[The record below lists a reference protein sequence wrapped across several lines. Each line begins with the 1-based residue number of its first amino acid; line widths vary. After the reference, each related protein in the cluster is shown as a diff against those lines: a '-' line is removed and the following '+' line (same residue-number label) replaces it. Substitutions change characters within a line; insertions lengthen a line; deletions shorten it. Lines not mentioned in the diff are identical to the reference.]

1 MIKIA
6 SINKNIQHQSL
17 TIDTIDTTDDMSGY
31 DYVIISGGDGAI
43 RRAIKSLKDYEQIP
57 KIIINPIGSFNVIAK
72 THRPRSL
79 QTILDS
85 IASNTPLQTKR
96 QKIYTLNDEIF
107 LFSAG
112 NMGDLQHKFIS
123 ETIRIGW
130 LKNGAYKYIIT
141 FLFLL
146 PMHIILTP
154 FMLFSQ
160 RKFFVFTP
168 LSFINKFGSFYG
180 TIDNPIKIDL
190 QNSYNFIELDGDI
203 VTIYDEVIEIAYLRD
218 IEIVV

>member
-6 SINKNIQHQSL
+6 SINKNIQHPIL
-17 TIDTIDTTDDMSGY
+17 KIDNIDKTDNIKDY
-31 DYVIISGGDGAI
+31 DYIIISGGDGAI
-43 RRAIKSLKDYEQIP
+43 RRTIKSLKKHKQIP
-57 KIIINPIGSFNVIAK
+57 KIIINPIGSFNIIAK
-72 THRPRSL
+72 AHRPRNL
-79 QTILDS
+79 QTILDH
-85 IASNTPLQTKR
+85 IASNVPLKTKI
-96 QKIYTLNDEIF
+96 QKVYTLNDEIF

-112 NMGDLQHKFIS
+112 NMGDLQHIFIS

-141 FLFLL
+141 FLLLL

-168 LSFINKFGSFYG
+168 LSFIKKFGSFYG
-180 TIDNPIKIDL
+180 KVQKPIKIDL

-203 VTIYDEVIEIAYLRD
+203 VTIYDEIIKITYLRD

>member
-6 SINKNIQHQSL
+6 SINKNIQHKNL
-17 TIDTIDTTDDMSGY
+17 TIDTIDITDDMSSY

-43 RRAIKSLKDYEQIP
+43 RRAIKSLKDYKQIP

-79 QTILDS
+79 QIILDS
-85 IASNTPLQTKR
+85 IAFNKPLQTR
-96 QKIYTLNDEIF
+96 NQKIYSLNDETF

-112 NMGDLQHKFIS
+112 NMGDLQHIFIS
-123 ETIRIGW
+123 ESIRIGW
-130 LKNGAYKYIIT
+130 LKSGAYKYIIT
-141 FLFLL
+141 LLLLL
-146 PMHIILTP
+146 PMHMILTP
-154 FMLFSQ
+154 FTLFNQ
-160 RKFFVFTP
+160 RKFFIFTP

-180 TIDNPIKIDL
+180 TIDSPIKIDL

-203 VTIYDEVIEIAYLRD
+203 VTIYDKIIEISYQRD
-218 IEIVV
+218 IEIVI